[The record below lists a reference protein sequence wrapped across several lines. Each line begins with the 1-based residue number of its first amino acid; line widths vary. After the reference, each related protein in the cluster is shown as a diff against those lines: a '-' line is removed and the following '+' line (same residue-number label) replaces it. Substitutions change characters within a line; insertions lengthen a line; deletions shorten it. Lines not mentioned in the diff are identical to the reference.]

1 MDIWTVLASYSFFET
16 ERVYLRPFTFLDSSV
31 FYSLVSDPSQIT
43 FLFPTVS
50 SQSESDYLLTHSF
63 LKKPLGVWAI
73 SDKSS
78 HTLLGFIKLEKI
90 DTQKKEAE
98 LAYFLDNH
106 YRCQGM
112 MTEVVKNIVFLA
124 FKELGLKSLII
135 LTHLENQA
143 SQKVAE
149 KAGFTFIEQFKGSD
163 RYTRKM
169 RYYKKYQLN
178 IGDYHE

>member
-1 MDIWTVLASYSFFET
+1 MDFWTQLARYSFYET
-16 ERVYLRPFTFLDSSV
+16 ERLTLRPPSFSDAKAFYDIASDKDNLHFV
-31 FYSLVSDPSQIT
+31 FPRVISQE
-43 FLFPTVS
+43 
-50 SQSESDYLLTHSF
+50 ESDYLLTHSF

-90 DTQKKEAE
+90 NTQKKAAE

-112 MTEVVKNIVFLA
+112 MTEVVKNIVFFA